1 MTDTEMPPNIVV
13 AGAQEQVFSPSPVP
27 GQPAPQRRAE
37 DTDSQ
42 MGHWTVLSLALLG
55 WAASFCL
62 DMASFESFKEVLTP
76 KFLGVHIS
84 QLFSVTL
91 AVVTAKRMR

>member
-1 MTDTEMPPNIVV
+1 MT
-13 AGAQEQVFSPSPVP
+13 
-27 GQPAPQRRAE
+27 GQHLPQRRTE

-42 MGHWTVLSLALLG
+42 VGHWTILAVALMG

-62 DMASFESFKEVLTP
+62 DMATFENFNDVLTP

>member
-1 MTDTEMPPNIVV
+1 MDDTGE
-13 AGAQEQVFSPSPVP
+13 SL
-27 GQPAPQRRAE
+27 PQRRVE
-37 DTDSQ
+37 DTSSQ
-42 MGHWTVLSLALLG
+42 VGHWTVLALALLG

-62 DMASFESFKEVLTP
+62 DMATFESFQEVLTP